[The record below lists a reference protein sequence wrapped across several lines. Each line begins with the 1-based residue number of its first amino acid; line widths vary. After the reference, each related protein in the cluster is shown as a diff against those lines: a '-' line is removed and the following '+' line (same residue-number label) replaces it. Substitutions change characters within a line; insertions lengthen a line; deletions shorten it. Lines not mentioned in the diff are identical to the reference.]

1 MELQINNLIKQYGS
15 ITAVNNLSLT
25 LTNGI
30 WGLLGDNGAGK
41 TSLMKMLC
49 GIMTQTSG
57 EILFNGTSIEVLDE
71 KYRDILGYLPQN
83 FGVNN
88 NFNVEDYLMYIAA
101 LKGLSKNEAN
111 IRINQVLEEVSLIS
125 SKKSL
130 INKLSGGMKRRVG
143 IAQALLNNPKILI
156 LDEPTAGLDPKERI
170 NFRKMLTE
178 LARDNILLI
187 STHSVSDI
195 EYISKNNIIMKKGK
209 ILAND
214 STENL
219 INTIKNFVWESI
231 IPSNLIYETE
241 KRVCIVNIRDN
252 NENTVIIRYISK
264 KPLYNNSIHQTAKL
278 EDVYLWL
285 SWNDSM
291 KGA

>member
-156 LDEPTAGLDPKERI
+156 LDEPTAGLDP
-170 NFRKMLTE
+170 
-178 LARDNILLI
+178 IL
-187 STHSVSDI
+187 V
-195 EYISKNNIIMKKGK
+195 
-209 ILAND
+209 
-214 STENL
+214 
-219 INTIKNFVWESI
+219 F
-231 IPSNLIYETE
+231 
-241 KRVCIVNIRDN
+241 
-252 NENTVIIRYISK
+252 
-264 KPLYNNSIHQTAKL
+264 
-278 EDVYLWL
+278 
-285 SWNDSM
+285 
-291 KGA
+291 

>member
-187 STHSVSDI
+187 STHIVSDI
-195 EYISKNNIIMKKGK
+195 EDISKNNIIRKKGK

>member
-187 STHSVSDI
+187 STHIVSDI
-195 EYISKNNIIMKKGK
+195 EYIKII
-209 ILAND
+209 
-214 STENL
+214 
-219 INTIKNFVWESI
+219 
-231 IPSNLIYETE
+231 
-241 KRVCIVNIRDN
+241 
-252 NENTVIIRYISK
+252 
-264 KPLYNNSIHQTAKL
+264 
-278 EDVYLWL
+278 
-285 SWNDSM
+285 
-291 KGA
+291 